1 MCCIVL
7 SIMIVVM
14 SELESVVLCGISV
27 TDCYF
32 NVSNTKEY
40 FAEICWIAKIYVAL
54 PTAN

>member
-1 MCCIVL
+1 
-7 SIMIVVM
+7 MIVVM

-54 PTAN
+54 PTVN